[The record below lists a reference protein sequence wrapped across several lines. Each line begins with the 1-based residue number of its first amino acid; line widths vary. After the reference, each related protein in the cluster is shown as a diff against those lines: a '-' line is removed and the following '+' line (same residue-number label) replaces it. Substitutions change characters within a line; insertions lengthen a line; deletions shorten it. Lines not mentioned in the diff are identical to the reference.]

1 MVGRDRRRRGGRRVR
16 AARRPGSRL
25 RLRLA
30 VVPLRRGVRRH
41 RHRRLLLRG
50 QEGIHHV
57 PVAHRHHRP
66 EEAPQQQ
73 RLVPAQAGDLQARA
87 VGQISR
93 PPREVGSSARR
104 VDGRPPTPRP
114 PPPYQSPSR
123 QPQDPGLP
131 SRAASAA
138 RARSRRAGPRPP
150 ALQWTQRQP
159 PTEAATSC
167 CRQDPSLP
175 RRRRALP
182 PNAVQCSSSSSSW
195 LVSLSSFAELVP
207 LLPPL
212 PACLTCCLGV
222 RGWTVEEAGEGV

>member
-41 RHRRLLLRG
+41 RHHYLLLRG

-114 PPPYQSPSR
+114 PYQSPSR
-123 QPQDPGLP
+123 QPQDPSLP
-131 SRAASAA
+131 SRAASVA
-138 RARSRRAGPRPP
+138 RARSHRAGPRPP
-150 ALQWTQRQP
+150 ALQWAQRQRPKQP
-159 PTEAATSC
+159 PAVAAKIRVSPGGGEPSRPMQCNAAAAAAGLSPSAASPSSC
-167 CRQDPSLP
+167 PSCLP
-175 RRRRALP
+175 CP
-182 PNAVQCSSSSSSW
+182 PA
-195 LVSLSSFAELVP
+195 
-207 LLPPL
+207 
-212 PACLTCCLGV
+212 
-222 RGWTVEEAGEGV
+222 

>member
-16 AARRPGSRL
+16 AARRARSRL
-25 RLRLA
+25 SLRLP
-30 VVPLRRGVRRH
+30 VVALRRGVR

-50 QEGIHHV
+50 QEGIHV

-87 VGQISR
+87 VGQISHPR
-93 PPREVGSSARR
+93 REVGSSARR
-104 VDGRPPTPRP
+104 GDGPPPESPAAATGVASRSRPPRASGVGVARQITPRWTE
-114 PPPYQSPSR
+114 
-123 QPQDPGLP
+123 
-131 SRAASAA
+131 AA
-138 RARSRRAGPRPP
+138 REWA
-150 ALQWTQRQP
+150 QRQP

-167 CRQDPSLP
+167 SRQGCQDPSLL

-182 PNAVQCSSSSSSW
+182 PNAVQCSSSSSW

-212 PACLTCCLGV
+212 SACLPDLP
-222 RGWTVEEAGEGV
+222 